1 MDHTRVK
8 VPLFSDED
16 FRTYMDEVEMW
27 REVAGVAKE
36 KQGMLLWLE
45 LPRHHPS
52 DIKDLIMNKIGK
64 EELKKET
71 GADKFVTAMEEAF
84 GQADEVRDFEVY
96 KGFYKN
102 MQRKPE
108 EKISDFINRFDTA
121 ANLAKKHKMAL
132 PEKVKGLKLL
142 DDAGL
147 TDNDTKLVLSDMDFK
162 NEEET
167 YKQAKAGLAKYMNK
181 YVAKVEDSGGIKLD
195 SVLTVKEEE
204 VLLTK
209 GWTRPQPGRGRG
221 GGGSGFREKGGAGKE
236 KHVKNINQAGEDGKP
251 LICPSCGSYRHL
263 LAECPDSYENQAKKK
278 SQAFAAAVVQESGEE
293 EDALFMADYKYGMK
307 KMATDGPAEDVIMYT
322 NNKEKIAHLG
332 GECLGSALLDCG
344 CTSNV
349 MGEAWWRSYK
359 ASLSPELKA
368 KVKESDPAG
377 KKFRFGGG
385 RVLPS
390 IKLVMFPAT
399 LAGKDVMFRSHVVS
413 SDIPLLWSR
422 PSMAKAGTVL
432 DLPQDKAKIFGEW
445 IDLNRT
451 SVGHYSI
458 DILPKDDKTVEQ
470 SLLALPE
477 DGKEKEKVL
486 VKLHRQFGHP
496 REEVMLGLLKK
507 VKCDDK
513 ETKEVVTKIHERC
526 KTCKQFSP
534 TPPRPVVSLPAASE
548 FGEVLTM
555 DLKEVKVHRFRYILH
570 MIDAFTRFT
579 VSVFINDKKAE
590 TIVHHVMLHWVSA
603 GYGRPGKIWT
613 DVGGEFNND
622 MVRQMGEAIGT
633 KVDTGAGYAAWMN
646 GLNERNHCVVDRCF
660 AKIINDY
667 PRMDPTIALAWAVT
681 AKNSFPMTGGFSSFQ
696 LVFGKQP
703 KLPNIMTDRLPALEG
718 VTTSESVA
726 AHINALYAGRKAFAE
741 VQCEEKVRRALR
753 HKVRAVERRYEAGE
767 KVYYRRDGDKA
778 VWRGPATVLGSK
790 GSVHFLVHQGDVVR
804 VAACRLVTTGEA
816 EEQIGAKPE
825 QLTEPGSRTRV
836 AEDPHHTLRSPSVA
850 GLCARCDRSDNN
862 HGDAANREMQD
873 AEERAVETLVPGE
886 GEAEVAPVQAAQEPG
901 EVEIAPAG
909 PQAPGV
915 AAIPELQEEGPA
927 AAGQEAPAEEH
938 HPEEPAAGRRM
949 VYPKQGDRIR
959 FKVGEEWKLGE
970 VLGRGGKA
978 TSKLNSDYFNVRS
991 EDKQEGGIHLK
1002 KTEWRFEDDGDGQEE
1017 EAMVALI
1024 PTKEHGTM
1032 ECVMA
1037 KMREL
1042 EAFKEFEVY
1051 EEVKDEGQE
1060 RLSSRWIMTDKSTAE
1075 EKKVKARLVCR
1086 GFEESVKVQADSP
1099 TGSKETLH
1107 MLLSIA
1113 ATKDWKVKSG
1123 DVKNAY
1129 LQGELLD
1136 RDVFMEPPQ
1145 EQKKPGN
1152 IWKLRKAVY
1161 GMNDAGRKWYF
1172 KVEKTLSKLG
1182 CKKSQLDHC
1191 LFTSRLNNTLAGI
1204 ILVWVDD
1211 IFFAGTDEFE
1221 EKVMGEVGKEFMIGR
1236 TEEETFL
1243 YIGLAITTTDQ
1254 GITLDQTGY
1263 VKDRL
1268 EPAVLRGGDA
1278 KRPLDKEEMKLLR
1291 RLTGKIN
1298 WAATQSR
1305 PDLSYTVVELST
1317 KFKQPQLEDLKK
1329 ANKAII
1335 RLTANPVKLLF
1346 PKITGGLKIVIYS
1359 DAAFRNLPDQI
1370 SSGRGHIVFLT
1381 GGGGRAAP
1389 LGWTSNKV
1397 KRVVGSTV
1405 AAEALSLKMGLDHGF
1420 YLRAILAEVLAVDMF
1435 KIPII
1440 AHIDSN
1446 NLFEAVYSTKFVED
1460 KKLRLDI
1467 AQIQEAIAKEK
1478 VELRWIRAGDMLADC
1493 LTKSGAKADQL
1504 LTVLTTGSLGRWEER
1519 VE

>member
-8 VPLFSDED
+8 VPQFSDED

-52 DIKDLIMNKIGK
+52 DIKALIMNKIGK

-71 GADKFVTAMEEAF
+71 GADKFVTAMQEAF
-84 GQADEVRDFEVY
+84 GEADEVRDFEVY

-147 TDNDTKLVLSDMDFK
+147 TENDTKLVLSDMDFK
-162 NEEET
+162 TEEMI
-167 YKQAKAGLAKYMNK
+167 YKQAKIGLAKYMRIDLIK
-181 YVAKVEDSGGIKLD
+181 GEDSNGIKLD
-195 SVLTVKEEE
+195 TALTVKEEE
-204 VLLTK
+204 VLLSK
-209 GWTRPQPGRGRG
+209 GWTKPGRRRG
-221 GGGSGFREKGGAGKE
+221 GGGGGGGGYRSKE

-278 SQAFAAAVVQESGEE
+278 SQAYAATMVQESGEE
-293 EDALFMADYKYGMK
+293 EDAFFTTDFKNGVRK
-307 KMATDGPAEDVIMYT
+307 IATDGAAEDVIMYAS
-322 NNKEKIAHLG
+322 NKEQIANLG

-349 MGEAWWRSYK
+349 MGEAWWKSYK
-359 ASLSPELKA
+359 ASLSPELRA
-368 KVKESDPAG
+368 VVRELDPAG

-385 RVLPS
+385 KVLPS
-390 IKLVMFPAT
+390 IKLVVFPAT
-399 LAGKDVMFRSHVVS
+399 LAGRDVKFRSHVVS

-432 DLPQDKAKIFGEW
+432 DLPQDKAKILGEW

-451 SVGHYSI
+451 SVGHFSI
-458 DILPKDDKTVEQ
+458 DILPKDDKTAEQ

-477 DGKEKEKVL
+477 DADEKEKIL

-507 VKCDDK
+507 VKCEDK
-513 ETKEVVTKIHERC
+513 ETKKVVTKIHERC
-526 KTCKQFSP
+526 LTCKRFSQ

-555 DLKEVKVHRFRYILH
+555 DLKEVKVHRFRYIFH

-579 VSVFINDKKAE
+579 VSVFINDKKPE
-590 TIVHHVMLHWVSA
+590 TIVHHSMLHWVSH
-603 GYGRPGKIWT
+603 YGRPGKIWT

-622 MVRQMGEAIGT
+622 TVRQMAEAIGT
-633 KVDTGAGYAAWMN
+633 KVDTGAGYSAWMN

-660 AKIINDY
+660 AKIVNDY
-667 PRMDPTIALAWAVT
+667 PRMDPATALAWAVT

-696 LVFGKQP
+696 LVFGKEP

-753 HKVRAVERRYEAGE
+753 HKVRAVERLYEAGE

-778 VWRGPATVLGSK
+778 KWRGPATVLGNK

-804 VAACRLVTTGEA
+804 VAACRIVTTGMA
-816 EEQIGAKPE
+816 EEQIGVRAE
-825 QLTEPGSRTRV
+825 QHTENPHFSQQAETRK
-836 AEDPHHTLRSPSVA
+836 ETT
-850 GLCARCDRSDNN
+850 
-862 HGDAANREMQD
+862 
-873 AEERAVETLVPGE
+873 ETLVPKVTEQVEVIPAQQKVQVGE
-886 GEAEVAPVQAAQEPG
+886 VAQEPA
-901 EVEIAPAG
+901 EVEIG
-909 PQAPGV
+909 PEEPQV
-915 AAIPELQEEGPA
+915 RAAEIPEQQEGPDA
-927 AAGQEAPAEEH
+927 VEQEEH
-938 HPEEPAAGRRM
+938 HLDEATEQEGGKKDQRRT
-949 VYPKQGDRIR
+949 VYPKQGDRIKY
-959 FKVGEEWKLGE
+959 KVGEEWKSGE

-978 TSKLNSDYFNVRS
+978 SSRLHNDYFNVRS
-991 EDKQEGGIHLK
+991 DDQQEGGVYLK
-1002 KTEWRFEDDGDGQEE
+1002 KIDWRFEDVGVGQEEQEEE
-1017 EAMVALI
+1017 EAMVTLI
-1024 PTKEHGTM
+1024 PIKEQGTM
-1032 ECVMA
+1032 ECMMA
-1037 KMREL
+1037 KQKEL

-1060 RLSSRWIMTDKSTAE
+1060 RLSSRWILTDKSTVE

-1086 GFEESVKVQADSP
+1086 GFEETVKVQADSP

-1136 RDVFMEPPQ
+1136 RDVFMEPPH
-1145 EQKKPGN
+1145 EQKKPGY

-1172 KVEKTLSKLG
+1172 KVEETLSKLG

-1191 LFTSRLNNTLAGI
+1191 LFTSWLNNNLAGI

-1211 IFFAGTDEFE
+1211 IFFAGCEEFE
-1221 EKVMGEVGKEFMIGR
+1221 EKVMAEVGKEFLIGR

-1243 YIGLAITTTDQ
+1243 YIGLAITTTKH

-1263 VKDRL
+1263 IKDRL

-1329 ANKAII
+1329 ANKAIV
-1335 RLTANPVKLLF
+1335 RLAANPVKLLF

-1381 GGGGRAAP
+1381 GGGGQAAP

-1446 NLFEAVYSTKFVED
+1446 NLYEAVYSTKFVED

-1478 VELRWIRAGDMLADC
+1478 VELRWVRAGNMLADC
-1493 LTKSGAKADQL
+1493 LTKSGAKADEL
-1504 LTVLTTGSLGRWEER
+1504 LSVLTTGSLGRWEER
-1519 VE
+1519 VG